1 MEEVEFT
8 MNGIDGS
15 NTAEHSIVDDHDYF
29 ELNYFDL
36 DHSLNG
42 TPITPVTKY
51 INSSSNI
58 LVELRKLKG
67 NISRTNS
74 WSTKLVQPTAHEIEC
89 QRLTHDEN
97 VSPCCPNINTAVA
110 APMPLVQK
118 LKSSKSADDHPKL
131 SEIRLEAPKNA
142 NHNQMRV
149 KSINR
154 SENID
159 YRDYIQ
165 SVRNNMNVTSS
176 GRSDCVLSHGT
187 LSESCI
193 DYGSPGSFS
202 DRAKA
207 FSHGLK
213 SIPKGPSGQVR
224 KLSLILTDYYQS
236 LIAFLRMIFFTAQ
249 NFQSLFRFSIFQ
261 HLQNG
266 LKTSGKSFTTNVGK
280 NNTCPKCNLVIFKA
294 EELIAAGETDRMEQS
309 IVQEGQ
315 AVTEIER
322 RKNREA

>member
-1 MEEVEFT
+1 MEEVEFSL
-8 MNGIDGS
+8 NGIDGCDTPEQS
-15 NTAEHSIVDDHDYF
+15 TVDDNDFF

-51 INSSSNI
+51 IKSSSNI
-58 LVELRKLKG
+58 LVELRKQKG
-67 NISRTNS
+67 NISRSNS
-74 WSTKLVQPTAHEIEC
+74 WSSKQIQPTAHEIEC

-97 VSPCCPNINTAVA
+97 VSPCCPNINNA
-110 APMPLVQK
+110 AATPTPAMMK
-118 LKSSKSADDHPKL
+118 LKSSKSADDQPKQ
-131 SEIRLEAPKNA
+131 SEIQLEAPKSST
-142 NHNQMRV
+142 NQNQLRV

-176 GRSDCVLSHGT
+176 GRSDSVLSHDT

-193 DYGSPGSFS
+193 DYGSPGTFS

-213 SIPKGPSGQVR
+213 MIPKGPSGQVTILLLLPFTPSFFF
-224 KLSLILTDYYQS
+224 LSCEIDRWTD
-236 LIAFLRMIFFTAQ
+236 
-249 NFQSLFRFSIFQ
+249 
-261 HLQNG
+261 
-266 LKTSGKSFTTNVGK
+266 
-280 NNTCPKCNLVIFKA
+280 
-294 EELIAAGETDRMEQS
+294 
-309 IVQEGQ
+309 
-315 AVTEIER
+315 
-322 RKNREA
+322 